1 MLSTFSWFQI
11 SAYVM
16 ILITLSWR
24 VHVSFYFFF
33 LCKRATPWYN
43 DVNINIYLLKNR
55 QFYVEKAINS
65 IFFIFAYFYSNS
77 FFMFVRKKAKNFIV
91 TNLNLLLKNILL
103 FCKKKKMCLILTQSI
118 EKSYFH
124 WENKSIEKKIITDT
138 INWEKL
144 FPPGRI
150 KWKKYWEKINIYTIN
165 LEKLFDRSAE
175 HK

>member
-103 FCKKKKMCLILTQSI
+103 FYKKKKNVPDI
-118 EKSYFH
+118 
-124 WENKSIEKKIITDT
+124 DT

-144 FPPGRI
+144 FSLG
-150 KWKKYWEKINIYTIN
+150 KQVYWKKDNYWHNQLRKAFSTGQNQMKKILRKDKYLHNQFR
-165 LEKLFDRSAE
+165 KAFW
-175 HK
+175 